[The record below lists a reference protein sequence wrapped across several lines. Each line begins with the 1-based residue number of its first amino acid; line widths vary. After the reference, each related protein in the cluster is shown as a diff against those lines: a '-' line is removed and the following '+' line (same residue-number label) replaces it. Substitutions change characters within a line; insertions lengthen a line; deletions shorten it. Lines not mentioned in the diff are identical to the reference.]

1 MPINLWPFRRRASYS
16 ALLGYYLSTDGD
28 LPSGYHRLLDSPEIG
43 ACINRIA
50 SIISSCT
57 IFLMRNTDAGDR
69 REKNRLSRFVDIDPW
84 PGHGTRQSW
93 MTWIV
98 STMLA
103 EGDGNALL
111 LPHFDSDGNF
121 TALEPMPGAVLIPPQ
136 PGTSYKIQ
144 WLDRIYSPDQVVHF
158 RLFADELQPWK
169 GRGYRVQASAV
180 AGSLSQTA
188 ALKQSLS
195 NPRYKPPLV
204 VTVNSD
210 TDLSSD
216 EARDAFREKFL
227 EESAEGKPWILPA
240 DLVKVE
246 QIKPLSLSDLAVKDT
261 LDLDK
266 RSAASIFGVPPFL
279 LGLGSFN
286 KDEYNTFIRT
296 VVVPICTGIEQELTL
311 KLLYSPE
318 LYFVFNRRRLYSY
331 DIQTLVNMD
340 LAMSD
345 RGFMTGDEVRE
356 DAYRDPAGLDEFRVL
371 ENYIPWDMAAQ
382 QSKLQQN

>member
-1 MPINLWPFRRRASYS
+1 M
-16 ALLGYYLSTDGD
+16 
-28 LPSGYHRLLDSPEIG
+28 
-43 ACINRIA
+43 
-50 SIISSCT
+50 
-57 IFLMRNTDAGDR
+57 
-69 REKNRLSRFVDIDPW
+69 
-84 PGHGTRQSW
+84 
-93 MTWIV
+93 
-98 STMLA
+98 
-103 EGDGNALL
+103 
-111 LPHFDSDGNF
+111 
-121 TALEPMPGAVLIPPQ
+121 
-136 PGTSYKIQ
+136 
-144 WLDRIYSPDQVVHF
+144 
-158 RLFADELQPWK
+158 
-169 GRGYRVQASAV
+169 QASAV

-356 DAYRDPAGLDEFRVL
+356 DAYRDPAGLDEVRVL
-371 ENYIPWDMAAQ
+371 ENYIPWAMAAQ